1 MRFLGKNSPK
11 KLHKPN
17 IWAMRIFPRTK
28 SRIRQGS
35 SNSFERGKN
44 SFSLVILVF
53 FWANQNMLFRE
64 KRKEFQFLSK
74 KSKTIWLSHCN
85 DSIWWYTI
93 LLFTILFLADK
104 KKKNIIVLL
113 TTLPLYVCFLYF
125 WWSHKTNSLY
135 YPLFFLFLRICY
147 YYIVWSYNQLYVVN
161 LNCQLFLAKYC
172 QFLAKYCQLWQNT
185 AM

>member
-1 MRFLGKNSPK
+1 MPK
-11 KLHKPN
+11 
-17 IWAMRIFPRTK
+17 IWVMRIFPRTK
-28 SRIRQGS
+28 SRIRQGPS
-35 SNSFERGKN
+35 
-44 SFSLVILVF
+44 VILLKGKKQLFPCDSRF

-64 KRKEFQFLSK
+64 KRKEFYFLSK

-113 TTLPLYVCFLYF
+113 TTLPLYVCFLYI

-161 LNCQLFLAKYC
+161 LKLPIIFG
-172 QFLAKYCQLWQNT
+172 
-185 AM
+185 